1 MPEEESVIRTISYY
15 RVASLL
21 IMVSFNLF
29 QGFRDRKKLGSPFQH
44 VSFPGSD
51 LLEMIAS
58 DLSWNL
64 IVANF

>member
-15 RVASLL
+15 RVAPLL

-29 QGFRDRKKLGSPFQH
+29 QGFRERKKLGSPFQRI
-44 VSFPGSD
+44 SFPGSD

-58 DLSWNL
+58 DLSWNV
-64 IVANF
+64 IIANF